1 MVYPRSA
8 LLKFALSQKM
18 TALLG
23 RSSLG
28 TLALRATR

>member
-8 LLKFALSQKM
+8 LLKFALSLK
-18 TALLG
+18 TTSLD

-28 TLALRATR
+28 TLALEATR